1 MGVHKRQ
8 ARARGAL
15 SAVAAAGLVT
25 GLVTL
30 SGGSASADPV
40 KLTQKYTCKF
50 PIINN
55 DPIEVEITA
64 DMPAT
69 MKVGETVP
77 EYDIKAVTKV
87 SARA

>member
-1 MGVHKRQ
+1 M
-8 ARARGAL
+8 
-15 SAVAAAGLVT
+15 AAAGLVT

-77 EYDIKAVTKV
+77 EYDIKA
-87 SARA
+87 